1 MVSFNILRLTISVGV
16 TLAVGFIG
24 SLFTTPSISTW
35 YTTLNK
41 PSFNPP
47 NWIFGPVWTLLFIMM
62 AISFYLVWQKGL
74 TLTAVLIF
82 VLQLIL
88 NTLWSLFFFYLKN
101 PALALME
108 IIFLWLAI
116 LANIVIFYSISKTA
130 GVFLVPYILW
140 VSFAAFLNYTITS
153 LNPK

>member
-88 NTLWSLFFFYLKN
+88 NILWSLFFFYLKN

-116 LANIVIFYSISKTA
+116 LANIVIFYSISKTT
-130 GVFLVPYILW
+130 GFLLVPYILW

>member
-88 NTLWSLFFFYLKN
+88 NILWSLFFFYLKN

-116 LANIVIFYSISKTA
+116 LANIVIFYSIYKTA
-130 GVFLVPYILW
+130 GFLLVPYILW